1 MNFLNIKIELF
12 TKKIQLPKKNSPP
25 LSLKKLEEKI
35 EKKHAKILKFSKFKK
50 REKRAYFAS
59 ILTWSI
65 N

>member
-12 TKKIQLPKKNSPP
+12 TKKNSVYEKKFPFP
-25 LSLKKLEEKI
+25 TLKKLEEKNR
-35 EKKHAKILKFSKFKK
+35 KKHAKILKFSKFKK

>member
-12 TKKIQLPKKNSPP
+12 TKKNSVAEKKIPSPP
-25 LSLKKLEEKI
+25 LKKLEEKI

-50 REKRAYFAS
+50 REKQAYFAS

>member
-1 MNFLNIKIELF
+1 MNFLNTKIELF
-12 TKKIQLPKKNSPP
+12 TKKIQFTKKKFPYPP
-25 LSLKKLEEKI
+25 LKKVEEKI

>member
-12 TKKIQLPKKNSPP
+12 TKKNSVAEKKIPSPP
-25 LSLKKLEEKI
+25 LKKLEEKI
-35 EKKHAKILKFSKFKK
+35 EKKQAKILKFSKFKK

>member
-12 TKKIQLPKKNSPP
+12 TKKIQLPKKIPYP
-25 LSLKKLEEKI
+25 TLKKLEEKI
-35 EKKHAKILKFSKFKK
+35 EKKHAKILKFSKFKN

>member
-12 TKKIQLPKKNSPP
+12 TKKIQLTKKKSPP
-25 LSLKKLEEKI
+25 PLKKLEEKI